1 MADGLDM
8 TDGRDRRDL
17 RAAVS
22 RGWGVTPAKQSRF
35 MEALDRALEAA
46 IADGNAR
53 DINSCVKTL
62 VSIVGQVQADEHL
75 DRKYAE
81 AAAGN
86 AESVSTIRV
95 VYEDDAADDG

>member
-1 MADGLDM
+1 MPDELDM

-22 RGWGVTPAKQSRF
+22 RGWGIESSRQRRYI
-35 MEALDRALEAA
+35 EALDRALDAA
-46 IADGNAR
+46 LADGNSR

-62 VSIVGQVQADEHL
+62 VAIVGQVQADEHL

-81 AAAGN
+81 ARDGN
-86 AESVSTIRV
+86 AEGITRIV
-95 VYEDDAADDG
+95 VEYGDDQAG

>member
-1 MADGLDM
+1 MSDALDM

-22 RGWGVTPAKQSRF
+22 RGWGVTPAKQARF

-46 IADGNAR
+46 IAEGNAR
-53 DINSCVKTL
+53 EINSCVKTL

-81 AAAGN
+81 AAEGN
-86 AESVSTIRV
+86 AETVQRIV
-95 VYEDDAADDG
+95 VEYGDDQAE

>member
-1 MADGLDM
+1 MSDALDM
-8 TDGRDRRDL
+8 SDGRDRAAL
-17 RAAVS
+17 RAGVS
-22 RGWGVTPAKQSRF
+22 RGWGVTADKQRRF

-81 AAAGN
+81 AAEGNPDGVTRIVVEYGDDQAG
-86 AESVSTIRV
+86 
-95 VYEDDAADDG
+95 